1 MFAMCVLVNVRE
13 AIPQDKRVGAGG
25 QEIAGVFRVHVPV
38 NVCIMSLGSTTFSL
52 IIVSLLE

>member
-1 MFAMCVLVNVRE
+1 MFAMCVLVDVRE

-38 NVCIMSLGSTTFSL
+38 NVCIMSLGSATL
-52 IIVSLLE
+52 